1 MNPNPLDKLFNEIK
15 MQFDIALKS
24 AIIDHYTTILN
35 SYDLTKVNKQS
46 LRQVIKAEKKLLE
59 SLKCKK

>member
-1 MNPNPLDKLFNEIK
+1 MPTLTTLLTQIEIEFKRDK
-15 MQFDIALKS
+15 
-24 AIIDHYTTILN
+24 IDTLTSILN

>member
-1 MNPNPLDKLFNEIK
+1 MPTLTTLLTQIEIEFKRDK
-15 MQFDIALKS
+15 
-24 AIIDHYTTILN
+24 IDTLTTILN